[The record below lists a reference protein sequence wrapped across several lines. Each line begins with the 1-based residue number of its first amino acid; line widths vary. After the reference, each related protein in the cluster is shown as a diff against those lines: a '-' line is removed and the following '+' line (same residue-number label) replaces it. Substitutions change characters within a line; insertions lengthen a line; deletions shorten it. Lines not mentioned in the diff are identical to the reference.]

1 MGHCLA
7 LLLGFKAFVAGFCCC
22 YSRRDSPRQEEGPT
36 PEATPA
42 DAALPAVSEAL
53 PARETPARR

>member
-7 LLLGFKAFVAGFCCC
+7 LLLGFKAVVAGFCC

>member
-22 YSRRDSPRQEEGPT
+22 YSRRDSRRQDEEPT
-36 PEATPA
+36 PAVTPA
-42 DAALPAVSEAL
+42 DAALPAVPGAL
-53 PARETPARR
+53 PARETSARR